1 MIIVRLLG
9 GLGNQMFQYAF
20 GRKLAQLHHTNIGF
34 ELDGL
39 FAGEDIRSEYKL
51 NIFGIEQPRIP
62 FAHTIKHR
70 RKTMYKSTFL
80 NNIYKSFYG
89 YIDIHE
95 LGHFAY
101 NENFIKNSTKNAYV
115 RGLWQ
120 SEKYFQDISG
130 IIRSEFQV
138 KIPPNTSNQRIID
151 KINLSENAISLHVR
165 RGEFA
170 NKNEYNDTIG
180 TCNRSY
186 YDNAI
191 SILIKKYKN
200 IDFFIFSDD
209 IAWCKTEFN
218 NLDQPTNFIDFNDA
232 STDYEDLRLMS
243 LCKHNIIAN
252 STFSW
257 WGAWL
262 NQNPH
267 KIVIAPQ
274 KWFSGWD
281 YDTKDL
287 IPENWIRI

>member
-20 GRKLAQLHHTNIGF
+20 GRKLAHLHHTNIGF

-62 FAHTIKHR
+62 FAQTIKHR
-70 RKTMYKSTFL
+70 RKTMYKSTLL
-80 NNIYKSFYG
+80 NNIYKKIYG
-89 YIDIHE
+89 YVDIHE
-95 LGHFAY
+95 LGHFAF
-101 NENFIKNSTKNAYV
+101 NENFIKNSAQNAYV

-130 IIRSEFQV
+130 IIRSELQI
-138 KIPPNTSNQRIID
+138 KIPPNSSNQKIID
-151 KINLSENAISLHVR
+151 EINLSENAISLHIR

-170 NKNEYNDTIG
+170 NKNQYNDTIG
-180 TCNRSY
+180 TIDMSY

-191 SILIKKYKN
+191 SLLVKKYN
-200 IDFFIFSDD
+200 NTEFFIFSDD

-218 NLDQPTNFIDFNDA
+218 NLDRPITFIDFNDA
-232 STDYEDLRLMS
+232 LTDYEDLRLMS

-262 NQNPH
+262 NQNPD
-267 KIVIAPQ
+267 KIVIAPK

-281 YDTKDL
+281 YNTKDL